1 MTLHLLISYIR
12 DLTMIFSSLFSVVG
26 MAVLFLIAW
35 VFSSNKRAI
44 NYRTI
49 ISAFVIQVALGALAL
64 YVPLGRE
71 MLQGLASGIQSV
83 IGYGYEGVRFLFGN
97 LAPNAKGDQG
107 IGGFIF
113 AINVLAIIIFFASL
127 ISLLYYLKIM
137 PLVINL
143 IGGALQKC
151 LGTSKAESMSAAANI
166 FVAHTEA
173 PLVIKPYLKS
183 MSDSEIFA
191 VMCVGMASVA
201 GPVLAGY
208 ASMGIP
214 LPYLI
219 AASFMSAPGGL
230 LFAKIIY
237 PQNEAI
243 SSHADVSVEKHVNAI
258 EAIAN
263 GASTGLN
270 LALHVGAMLLAFVGM
285 LALINGLLGVVG
297 GFLGMEHLSLGVILG
312 ALLKPLA
319 FMLGIPWS
327 QAGIAGEIIGIKIAL
342 NEFVGYMQFLP
353 YLGDNPP
360 LILSEKTKA
369 IITFALCGFAN
380 LSSVAMLIGGLGS
393 LVPKKKDLIIRL
405 ALKAVLVGT
414 LSNFMSATIAGLFI
428 GLNAH

>member
-1 MTLHLLISYIR
+1 MHLLISYIR

-35 VFSSNKRAI
+35 VFSGNKRAI

-49 ISAFVIQVALGALAL
+49 VSAFVIQVALGALAL

-83 IGYGYEGVRFLFGN
+83 ISYGYEGVRFLFGN

-137 PLVINL
+137 PLFINL

-166 FVAHTEA
+166 FVAHTEV

-243 SSHADVSVEKHVNAI
+243 SSHADVSAEKHVNAI

-297 GFLGMEHLSLGVILG
+297 GVLGMEHLSLGLILG
-312 ALLKPLA
+312 TLLKPLA

-360 LILSEKTKA
+360 LVLSEKTKA

-428 GLNAH
+428 GLSTN

>member
-1 MTLHLLISYIR
+1 
-12 DLTMIFSSLFSVVG
+12 MIFSSLFSVVG

-49 ISAFVIQVALGALAL
+49 VSAFVIQVALGALAL

-83 IGYGYEGVRFLFGN
+83 ISYGYEGVRFLFGN

-243 SSHADVSVEKHVNAI
+243 SSHADASAEKHVNAI

-297 GFLGMEHLSLGVILG
+297 GFLGMEHLSLGLILG
-312 ALLKPLA
+312 TLLKPLA

-393 LVPKKKDLIIRL
+393 LVPKKKDLIVRL

-428 GLNAH
+428 GLNANQ

>member
-1 MTLHLLISYIR
+1 
-12 DLTMIFSSLFSVVG
+12 MIFSSLFSVVG

-49 ISAFVIQVALGALAL
+49 VSAFVIQVALGALAL

-137 PLVINL
+137 PLFINL

-243 SSHADVSVEKHVNAI
+243 SSHADVSAEKHVNAI

-297 GFLGMEHLSLGVILG
+297 GFLGMEHLSLGLILG
-312 ALLKPLA
+312 TLLKPLA

-342 NEFVGYMQFLP
+342 NEFVGYMQLLP

>member
-1 MTLHLLISYIR
+1 
-12 DLTMIFSSLFSVVG
+12 MIFSSLFSVVG

-49 ISAFVIQVALGALAL
+49 VSAFVIQVALGALAL

-83 IGYGYEGVRFLFGN
+83 ISYGYEGVRFLFGN

-137 PLVINL
+137 PLFINL

-237 PQNEAI
+237 PQNEII
-243 SSHADVSVEKHVNAI
+243 SSHADVSIEKHVNAI

-285 LALINGLLGVVG
+285 LALINGLLGVIG
-297 GFLGMEHLSLGVILG
+297 GVLGMEHLSLGLILG
-312 ALLKPLA
+312 TLLKPLA

-342 NEFVGYMQFLP
+342 NEFVGYMQLLP

-360 LILSEKTKA
+360 LVLSEKTKA

>member
-1 MTLHLLISYIR
+1 
-12 DLTMIFSSLFSVVG
+12 MIFSSLFSVVG

-35 VFSSNKRAI
+35 VFSGNKRAI

-49 ISAFVIQVALGALAL
+49 VSAFVIQVALGALAL

-83 IGYGYEGVRFLFGN
+83 ISYGYEGVRFLFGN

-243 SSHADVSVEKHVNAI
+243 SSHADVSAEKHVNAI

-297 GFLGMEHLSLGVILG
+297 GVLGMEHLSLGLILG

>member
-1 MTLHLLISYIR
+1 
-12 DLTMIFSSLFSVVG
+12 MIFSSLFSVVG

-49 ISAFVIQVALGALAL
+49 VSAFVIQVALGALAL

-83 IGYGYEGVRFLFGN
+83 ISYGYEGVRFLFGN

-107 IGGFIF
+107 IGGFVF

-137 PLVINL
+137 PLFINL

-237 PQNEAI
+237 PQNETT
-243 SSHADVSVEKHVNAI
+243 SSHADVSAEEHVNII

-263 GASTGLN
+263 GASTGLH

-297 GFLGMEHLSLGVILG
+297 GFLGMEHLSLGVVLG
-312 ALLKPLA
+312 TLLKPLA

-342 NEFVGYMQFLP
+342 NEFVGYMQLLP

-393 LVPKKKDLIIRL
+393 LVPKKKDFIARL

-428 GLNAH
+428 GLSAN

>member
-1 MTLHLLISYIR
+1 
-12 DLTMIFSSLFSVVG
+12 MIFSSLFSVVG

-49 ISAFVIQVALGALAL
+49 VSAFVIQVALGALAL

-83 IGYGYEGVRFLFGN
+83 ISYGYEGVRFLFGN

-107 IGGFIF
+107 IGGFVF

-137 PLVINL
+137 PLFINL
-143 IGGALQKC
+143 IGGALQRC

-243 SSHADVSVEKHVNAI
+243 SSHADVSAEKHVNAI

-297 GFLGMEHLSLGVILG
+297 GVLGMEHLSLGLILG
-312 ALLKPLA
+312 TLLKPLA

-342 NEFVGYMQFLP
+342 NEFVGYMQLLP

-393 LVPKKKDLIIRL
+393 LVPKKKDLIVRL

>member
-1 MTLHLLISYIR
+1 
-12 DLTMIFSSLFSVVG
+12 MIFSSLFSVVG

-35 VFSSNKRAI
+35 VFSGNKRAI

-243 SSHADVSVEKHVNAI
+243 SSHADVSAEKHVNAI

-285 LALINGLLGVVG
+285 LALINGLLGVLG
-297 GFLGMEHLSLGVILG
+297 GVLGMEHLSLGLILG
-312 ALLKPLA
+312 TLLKPLA

-393 LVPKKKDLIIRL
+393 LVPKKKDLIVRL

>member
-1 MTLHLLISYIR
+1 
-12 DLTMIFSSLFSVVG
+12 MIFSSLFSVVG

-243 SSHADVSVEKHVNAI
+243 SSHADASAEKHVNAI

-297 GFLGMEHLSLGVILG
+297 GVLGMEHLSLGLILG
-312 ALLKPLA
+312 TLLKPLA

-393 LVPKKKDLIIRL
+393 LVPKKKDLIVRL

>member
-1 MTLHLLISYIR
+1 
-12 DLTMIFSSLFSVVG
+12 MIFSSLFSVVG

-49 ISAFVIQVALGALAL
+49 VSAFVIQVALGALAL

-83 IGYGYEGVRFLFGN
+83 ISYGYEGVRFLFGN

-297 GFLGMEHLSLGVILG
+297 GFLGMEHLSLGLILG

-319 FMLGIPWS
+319 FILGIPWS

>member
-1 MTLHLLISYIR
+1 
-12 DLTMIFSSLFSVVG
+12 MIFSSLFSVVG

-35 VFSSNKRAI
+35 VFSGNKRAI

-49 ISAFVIQVALGALAL
+49 VSAFVIQVALGALAL

-71 MLQGLASGIQSV
+71 ILQGLASGIQSV

-237 PQNEAI
+237 PQNETT
-243 SSHADVSVEKHVNAI
+243 SSHADVSAEEHVNII

-263 GASTGLN
+263 GASTGLH

-297 GFLGMEHLSLGVILG
+297 GFLGMEHLSLGVVLG
-312 ALLKPLA
+312 TLLKPLA

-342 NEFVGYMQFLP
+342 NEFVGYIQLLP

-393 LVPKKKDLIIRL
+393 LVPKKKDFIAKL

-428 GLNAH
+428 GLSAN

>member
-1 MTLHLLISYIR
+1 MHLLISYIR

-35 VFSSNKRAI
+35 VFSGNKRAI

-49 ISAFVIQVALGALAL
+49 VSAFVIQVALGALAL

-83 IGYGYEGVRFLFGN
+83 ISYGYEGVRFLFGN

-243 SSHADVSVEKHVNAI
+243 SSHADVSAERHVNAI

-297 GFLGMEHLSLGVILG
+297 GFLGMEHLSLGLILG

-428 GLNAH
+428 GLSAH

>member
-1 MTLHLLISYIR
+1 
-12 DLTMIFSSLFSVVG
+12 MIFSSLFSVVG

-49 ISAFVIQVALGALAL
+49 VSAFVIQVALGALAL

-83 IGYGYEGVRFLFGN
+83 IGYGYEGVRFLFGS

-243 SSHADVSVEKHVNAI
+243 SSHADVSAEKHVNAI

-285 LALINGLLGVVG
+285 LALINGLLGVIG
-297 GFLGMEHLSLGVILG
+297 GFLGMEHLSLGLILG

-342 NEFVGYMQFLP
+342 NEFVGYMQLLP

>member
-1 MTLHLLISYIR
+1 
-12 DLTMIFSSLFSVVG
+12 MIFSSLFSVVG

-49 ISAFVIQVALGALAL
+49 VSAFVIQVALGALAL

-83 IGYGYEGVRFLFGN
+83 IGYGYEGVRFLFGS

-243 SSHADVSVEKHVNAI
+243 SSHVDASAEKHVNAI

-297 GFLGMEHLSLGVILG
+297 GFLGMEHLSLELILG
-312 ALLKPLA
+312 TLLKPLA

-428 GLNAH
+428 GLSAH

>member
-1 MTLHLLISYIR
+1 
-12 DLTMIFSSLFSVVG
+12 MIFSSLFSVVG

-83 IGYGYEGVRFLFGN
+83 IGYGYEGVRFLFGS

-243 SSHADVSVEKHVNAI
+243 SSHADASAEKHVNAI

-297 GFLGMEHLSLGVILG
+297 GFLGMEHLSLGLILG
-312 ALLKPLA
+312 TLLKPLA

-393 LVPKKKDLIIRL
+393 LVPKKKDLIVRL

>member
-1 MTLHLLISYIR
+1 
-12 DLTMIFSSLFSVVG
+12 MIFSSLFSVVG

-49 ISAFVIQVALGALAL
+49 VSAFVIQVALGALAL

-237 PQNEAI
+237 PQNETT
-243 SSHADVSVEKHVNAI
+243 SSHADVSAEEHVNII

-263 GASTGLN
+263 GASTGLH
-270 LALHVGAMLLAFVGM
+270 LALHVGALLLAFVGM

-297 GFLGMEHLSLGVILG
+297 GFLGMEHLSLGVVLG
-312 ALLKPLA
+312 TLLKPLA

-342 NEFVGYMQFLP
+342 NEFVGYMQLLP

-393 LVPKKKDLIIRL
+393 LVPKKKDFIARL

-428 GLNAH
+428 GLSAN

>member
-1 MTLHLLISYIR
+1 MHLLISYIR

-35 VFSSNKRAI
+35 VFSGNKRAI

-83 IGYGYEGVRFLFGN
+83 ISYGYEGVRFLFGN

-137 PLVINL
+137 PLFINL

-243 SSHADVSVEKHVNAI
+243 SSHADISVEKHVNAI

-297 GFLGMEHLSLGVILG
+297 GVLGMEHLSLGLILG
-312 ALLKPLA
+312 TLLKPLA

>member
-1 MTLHLLISYIR
+1 
-12 DLTMIFSSLFSVVG
+12 MIFSSLFSVVG

-35 VFSSNKRAI
+35 VFSGNKRAI

-49 ISAFVIQVALGALAL
+49 VSAFVIQVALGALAL

-83 IGYGYEGVRFLFGN
+83 ISYGYEGVRFLFGN

-137 PLVINL
+137 PLFINL

-297 GFLGMEHLSLGVILG
+297 GFLGMEHLSLGLILG
-312 ALLKPLA
+312 TLLKPLA

>member
-1 MTLHLLISYIR
+1 MHLLISYIR

-49 ISAFVIQVALGALAL
+49 VSAFVIQVALGALAL

-83 IGYGYEGVRFLFGN
+83 ISYGYEGVRFLFGN

-107 IGGFIF
+107 IGGFVF

-137 PLVINL
+137 PLFINL

-243 SSHADVSVEKHVNAI
+243 SSHADASAEKHVNAI

-297 GFLGMEHLSLGVILG
+297 GFLGMEHLSLGLILG

>member
-1 MTLHLLISYIR
+1 
-12 DLTMIFSSLFSVVG
+12 MIFSSLFSVVG

-49 ISAFVIQVALGALAL
+49 VSAFVIQVALGALAL

-83 IGYGYEGVRFLFGN
+83 ISYGYEGVRFLFGN

-243 SSHADVSVEKHVNAI
+243 SSHADVSAEKHVNAI

-297 GFLGMEHLSLGVILG
+297 GVLGMEHLSLGLILG
-312 ALLKPLA
+312 TLLKPLA

-342 NEFVGYMQFLP
+342 NEFVGYMQLLP

>member
-1 MTLHLLISYIR
+1 
-12 DLTMIFSSLFSVVG
+12 MIFSSLFSVVG

-49 ISAFVIQVALGALAL
+49 VSAFVIQVALGALAL

-243 SSHADVSVEKHVNAI
+243 SSHADVSAEKHVNAI

-297 GFLGMEHLSLGVILG
+297 GFLGMEHLSLGLILG
-312 ALLKPLA
+312 TLLKPLA

>member
-1 MTLHLLISYIR
+1 
-12 DLTMIFSSLFSVVG
+12 MIFSSLLSVVG

-35 VFSSNKRAI
+35 VFSGNKRAI

-49 ISAFVIQVALGALAL
+49 VSAFVIQVALGALAL

-71 MLQGLASGIQSV
+71 ILQGLASGIQSV

-107 IGGFIF
+107 IGGFVF

-137 PLVINL
+137 PLFINL

-237 PQNEAI
+237 PQNETT
-243 SSHADVSVEKHVNAI
+243 SSHADVSAEEHVNII

-297 GFLGMEHLSLGVILG
+297 GFLGMEHLSLGVVLG
-312 ALLKPLA
+312 TLLKPLA

-342 NEFVGYMQFLP
+342 NEFVGYMQLLP

-393 LVPKKKDLIIRL
+393 LVPKKKDFIARF

-428 GLNAH
+428 GLSAN

>member
-1 MTLHLLISYIR
+1 
-12 DLTMIFSSLFSVVG
+12 MIFSSLFSVVG

-35 VFSSNKRAI
+35 VFSGNKRAI

-49 ISAFVIQVALGALAL
+49 VSAFVIQVALGALAL

-83 IGYGYEGVRFLFGN
+83 ISYGYEGVRFLFGN

-143 IGGALQKC
+143 IGGALQRC

-243 SSHADVSVEKHVNAI
+243 SSHADVSAEKHVNAI

-297 GFLGMEHLSLGVILG
+297 GFLGMEHLSLGLILG
-312 ALLKPLA
+312 TLLKPLA

-342 NEFVGYMQFLP
+342 NEFVGYMQLLP

>member
-1 MTLHLLISYIR
+1 
-12 DLTMIFSSLFSVVG
+12 MIFSSLFSVVG

-35 VFSSNKRAI
+35 VFSGNKRAI

-83 IGYGYEGVRFLFGN
+83 ISYGYEGVRFLFGN

-137 PLVINL
+137 PLFINL

-243 SSHADVSVEKHVNAI
+243 SSHADVSAEKHVNAI

-297 GFLGMEHLSLGVILG
+297 GFLGMEHLSLGLILG
-312 ALLKPLA
+312 TLLKPLA

-360 LILSEKTKA
+360 LVLSEKTKA

>member
-1 MTLHLLISYIR
+1 
-12 DLTMIFSSLFSVVG
+12 MIFSSLFSVVG

-243 SSHADVSVEKHVNAI
+243 SNHADVSAEKHVNAI

-297 GFLGMEHLSLGVILG
+297 GFLGMEHLSLGLVLG
-312 ALLKPLA
+312 TLLKPLA

-360 LILSEKTKA
+360 LVLSEKTKA

-393 LVPKKKDLIIRL
+393 LVPKKKDLIVRL

>member
-1 MTLHLLISYIR
+1 MHLLISYIR

-107 IGGFIF
+107 IGGFVF

-243 SSHADVSVEKHVNAI
+243 SSHADVSIEKHVNAI

-297 GFLGMEHLSLGVILG
+297 GVLGMEHLSLGLILG
-312 ALLKPLA
+312 TLLKPLA

-360 LILSEKTKA
+360 LVLSEKTKA

-393 LVPKKKDLIIRL
+393 LVPKKKDLIVRL

>member
-1 MTLHLLISYIR
+1 
-12 DLTMIFSSLFSVVG
+12 MIFSSLFSVVG

-35 VFSSNKRAI
+35 VFSGNKRAI

-83 IGYGYEGVRFLFGN
+83 IGYGYEGVRFLFGS

-243 SSHADVSVEKHVNAI
+243 SSHADVSAEKHVNAI

-297 GFLGMEHLSLGVILG
+297 GVLGMEHLSLGLILG
-312 ALLKPLA
+312 TLLKPLA

-360 LILSEKTKA
+360 LVLSEKTKA

-393 LVPKKKDLIIRL
+393 LVPKKKDLIVRL

>member
-1 MTLHLLISYIR
+1 
-12 DLTMIFSSLFSVVG
+12 MIFSSLFSVVG

-83 IGYGYEGVRFLFGN
+83 IGYGYEGVRFLFGS

-243 SSHADVSVEKHVNAI
+243 SSHADVSAEKHVNAI

-297 GFLGMEHLSLGVILG
+297 GGLGMEHLSLGLVLG
-312 ALLKPLA
+312 TLLKPLA

-393 LVPKKKDLIIRL
+393 LVPKKKDLIVRL

>member
-1 MTLHLLISYIR
+1 
-12 DLTMIFSSLFSVVG
+12 MIFSSLFSVVG

-35 VFSSNKRAI
+35 VFSGNKRAI

-49 ISAFVIQVALGALAL
+49 VSAFVIQVALGALAL

-83 IGYGYEGVRFLFGN
+83 ISYGYEGVRFLFGN

-243 SSHADVSVEKHVNAI
+243 SSHADVSAEKHVNAI

-297 GFLGMEHLSLGVILG
+297 GVLGMEHLSLGLILG

-393 LVPKKKDLIIRL
+393 LVPKKKDLIVRL

>member
-1 MTLHLLISYIR
+1 MHLLISYIR

-35 VFSSNKRAI
+35 VFSGNKRAI

-83 IGYGYEGVRFLFGN
+83 IGYGYEGVRFLFGS

-243 SSHADVSVEKHVNAI
+243 SSHADVSAEKHVNAI

-297 GFLGMEHLSLGVILG
+297 GFLGMEHLSLGLILG

-353 YLGDNPP
+353 YFGDNPP

>member
-1 MTLHLLISYIR
+1 MHLLISYIR

-243 SSHADVSVEKHVNAI
+243 SSHADVSAEKHVNAI

-297 GFLGMEHLSLGVILG
+297 GVLGMEHLSLGLILG
-312 ALLKPLA
+312 TLLKPLA

-360 LILSEKTKA
+360 LVLSEKTKA

>member
-1 MTLHLLISYIR
+1 
-12 DLTMIFSSLFSVVG
+12 MIFSSLLSVVG

-35 VFSSNKRAI
+35 VFSGNKRAI

-49 ISAFVIQVALGALAL
+49 VSAFVIQVALGALAL

-71 MLQGLASGIQSV
+71 ILQGLASGIQSV

-243 SSHADVSVEKHVNAI
+243 SSHADASAEKHVNAI

-297 GFLGMEHLSLGVILG
+297 GVLGMEHLSLGLILG
-312 ALLKPLA
+312 TLLKPLA

-393 LVPKKKDLIIRL
+393 LVPKKKDLIVRL

-428 GLNAH
+428 GLSAN

>member
-1 MTLHLLISYIR
+1 
-12 DLTMIFSSLFSVVG
+12 MIFSSLFSVVG

-49 ISAFVIQVALGALAL
+49 VSAFVIQVALGALAL

-83 IGYGYEGVRFLFGN
+83 ISYGYEGVRFLFGN

-107 IGGFIF
+107 IGGFVF

-137 PLVINL
+137 PLFINL

-285 LALINGLLGVVG
+285 LALINGLLGVIG
-297 GFLGMEHLSLGVILG
+297 GVLGMEHLSLGLILG
-312 ALLKPLA
+312 TLLKPLA

-342 NEFVGYMQFLP
+342 NEFVGYMQLLP

>member
-1 MTLHLLISYIR
+1 
-12 DLTMIFSSLFSVVG
+12 MIFSSLFSVVG

-35 VFSSNKRAI
+35 VFSGNKRAI

-49 ISAFVIQVALGALAL
+49 VSAFVIQVALGALAL

-83 IGYGYEGVRFLFGN
+83 ISYGYEGVRFLFGN

-137 PLVINL
+137 PLFINL

-243 SSHADVSVEKHVNAI
+243 SSHADASAEKHVNAI

-297 GFLGMEHLSLGVILG
+297 GFLGMEHLSLGLILG
-312 ALLKPLA
+312 TLLKPLA

>member
-1 MTLHLLISYIR
+1 
-12 DLTMIFSSLFSVVG
+12 MIFSSLFSVVG

-35 VFSSNKRAI
+35 VFSGNKRAI

-49 ISAFVIQVALGALAL
+49 VSAFVIQVALGALAL

-83 IGYGYEGVRFLFGN
+83 ISYGYEGVRFLFGN

-243 SSHADVSVEKHVNAI
+243 SSHADASAEKHVNAI

-285 LALINGLLGVVG
+285 LALINGLLGVIG
-297 GFLGMEHLSLGVILG
+297 GFLGMEHLSLGLILG

-342 NEFVGYMQFLP
+342 NEFVGYMQLLP